1 MNSRTDGRP
10 RFAVLRFV
18 ATVLAVLV
26 ISPYGAA
33 DVVYVSSESGTWSL
47 FLDHLSGEQPTAVR
61 PGLAADASAPA
72 LSPDGDRVAFE
83 VPGQGILVCALDGG
97 APCST
102 LKTELGWPVRPAWNP
117 ATGELVFVR
126 FVANS
131 DGEDSDILV
140 ASPDLAEIRP
150 LLTQTGS
157 QDDPDLS
164 PDGHLLVYDSAQ
176 TVALHRGGVQV
187 VRQLWVMDLETGS
200 ARPLVPGAGQ
210 DMEPDVSPDGR
221 RVAFASDRG
230 GDGFE
235 IWVVGLDGQGLRQ
248 VTSGPGSKTWP
259 AWSPDGRKILF
270 TRAHEG
276 KTDLWLTSADG
287 ASTEPFEPFGPDSAV
302 ELRDPDWR

>member
-1 MNSRTDGRP
+1 VTLRSDGRP
-10 RFAVLRFV
+10 WGGVLRLFVAVLAIF
-18 ATVLAVLV
+18 A
-26 ISPYGAA
+26 ISPSGAA
-33 DVVYVSSESGTWSL
+33 EVVYVSSENGNWSL
-47 FLDHLSGEQPTAVR
+47 LLDHLSGERPTPLR
-61 PGLAADASAPA
+61 PNLAADASAPA
-72 LSPDGDRVAFE
+72 LSPDGKRVAFE
-83 VPGQGILVCALDGG
+83 VPGRGILVCALDGG

-126 FVANS
+126 YVADA
-131 DGEDSDILV
+131 DGESSDLLV
-140 ASPDLAEIRP
+140 ASPDLSTIRP
-150 LLTQTGS
+150 LLTQTGN

-164 PDGHLLVYDSAQ
+164 PDGRLLVYDSAQ

-187 VRQLWVMDLETGS
+187 VRQLWVMDLETGA

-235 IWVVGLDGQGLRQ
+235 IWVVGLDGGGLRQ

-259 AWSPDGRKILF
+259 AWSPDGETILF

-276 KTDLWLTSADG
+276 RTDLWLTAADG
-287 ASTEPFEPFGPDSAV
+287 SSTERFEPFGPDAAV
-302 ELRDPDWR
+302 ELRDADWR